1 MTSDKKFED
10 ATPPNAGSM
19 DGTQEAPATA
29 NSPDMGT
36 SAAQPPPPF
45 PENEEIIRLKAE
57 AADYKDRLL
66 RTYAEMDNVRKR
78 LEREKTDASKYAI
91 SKFARDVVGIGD
103 NVQRAMDAIP
113 QSAAEQD
120 PTVRSF
126 VEGVAMIDREL
137 LAILGRHGVTRL
149 DPKGQPFNP
158 HHHQAVVEV
167 PSADFAA
174 GVITQVFQSGYTLED
189 RVLRPAMVAVSKG
202 MPKPQPS
209 EPRASSEPTADNDA
223 SPQSAGEQP
232 PSQTGPTG

>member
-10 ATPPNAGSM
+10 ATPPKADPIG
-19 DGTQEAPATA
+19 GTQEQPGTA
-29 NSPDMGT
+29 NSADMGA
-36 SAAQPPPPF
+36 SAPPPPS
-45 PENEEIIRLKAE
+45 PEHEEIVRLKAE

-66 RTYAEMDNVRKR
+66 RTHAEMDNIRKR

-103 NVQRAMDAIP
+103 NVQRAMDAVP
-113 QSAAEQD
+113 HSAAEQD
-120 PTVRSF
+120 AAVKSF

-167 PSADFAA
+167 PSAEFAA
-174 GVITQVFQSGYTLED
+174 GVITQVFQSGYMLEE

-202 MPKPQPS
+202 MPKPQPI
-209 EPRASSEPTADNDA
+209 SEPTADNGA
-223 SPQSAGEQP
+223 SSPTSGD
-232 PSQTGPTG
+232 TGSTG

>member
-19 DGTQEAPATA
+19 DGPHDPAA
-29 NSPDMGT
+29 SPNGPDVSGGAT
-36 SAAQPPPPF
+36 PPPPPS
-45 PENEEIIRLKAE
+45 PESEEMTRLKAE
-57 AADYKDRLL
+57 AADLKDRLL
-66 RTYAEMDNVRKR
+66 RTHAEMDNIRKR
-78 LEREKTDASKYAI
+78 LEREKLDASKYAI
-91 SKFARDVVGIGD
+91 SKFARDVVAIGD
-103 NVQRAMDAIP
+103 NVQRAMDAVP

-120 PTVRSF
+120 PAVKSF

-174 GVITQVFQSGYTLED
+174 GLITQVFQSGYTLEE

-209 EPRASSEPTADNDA
+209 EPRPPSEPTADNDA
-223 SPQSAGEQP
+223 APEPPGQNGQP
-232 PSQTGPTG
+232 G